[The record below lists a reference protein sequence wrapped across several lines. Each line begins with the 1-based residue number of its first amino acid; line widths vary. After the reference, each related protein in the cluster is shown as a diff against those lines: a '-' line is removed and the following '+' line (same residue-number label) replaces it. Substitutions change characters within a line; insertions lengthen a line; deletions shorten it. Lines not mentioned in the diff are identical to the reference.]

1 MTDYSL
7 YKKNG
12 FMKTLKRPALQ
23 IWLLLGAFAL
33 ALALRLIRLG
43 ASPLTNL
50 EAETALEALALSRGV
65 RDQFG
70 PHMAYVGLTG
80 LDFLIFNS
88 GNFLARFWPAF
99 MGALIVFVPWL
110 LRDQIG
116 RWPATIAALLLAISP
131 EMVGVSRIIGSPM
144 TAFVLL
150 LLAIGFLF
158 QRKPILSGICFA
170 LALMSG
176 PGFWMGTLILGVSY
190 IISERLFN
198 ISLIFP
204 LSGVNNH
211 RSHWIRFG
219 ISVALTLLVIG
230 TGFFLEPEGLS
241 GVFSGLVLFV
251 KGFFSPVVFPFMLLP
266 MTLLAYS
273 LGAVIFGVW
282 GGLRG
287 ILLRNKLD
295 MFLFLW
301 SVVGLGFIFLY
312 PGSTPADIIWG
323 ILPLWF
329 LSARA
334 AFFAWR
340 FPTHSHLIMSIT
352 AVLLVVV
359 SVFMLL
365 ALRVLV
371 TPNIDQTQQHNAFIA
386 FASGIVL
393 MVAIILLVYFGW
405 SETVALSGFLI
416 ALAVLLGAGML
427 SVSVNSTGLSME
439 VSQELWYPNQAALSA
454 EWLDL
459 SIERVIDW
467 QASGGALLEIHVA
480 DYDTPGM
487 RWVLRDYD
495 RVQFVPFLAPQSQP
509 SMVITKVEE
518 VPEISSSYRGQD
530 LVWSRQALWDG
541 MTPFQYLQWIITRQ
555 APTVSDQIIFWVRT
569 DLLPDAQF
577 SP

>member
-1 MTDYSL
+1 
-7 YKKNG
+7 
-12 FMKTLKRPALQ
+12 MKILKRPSLQ
-23 IWLLLGAFAL
+23 IGLLWGAFAL

-43 ASPLTNL
+43 ATPLTDL
-50 EAETALEALALSRGV
+50 EAETALEALAVARGA

-80 LDFLIFNS
+80 LDFLIFNA

-110 LRDQIG
+110 LRERIG
-116 RWPATIAALLLAISP
+116 RWPATISGLLLAISP
-131 EMVGVSRIIGSPM
+131 EMVGISRIIGSPM
-144 TAFVLL
+144 MALVLL

-158 QRKPILSGICFA
+158 QRKPILSGISLA

-176 PGFWMGTLILGVSY
+176 PSFWMGMIILGVSY
-190 IISERLFN
+190 VISEWLFK

-204 LSGVNNH
+204 LSAVHNP
-211 RSHWIRFG
+211 RAYWIRFG
-219 ISVALTLLVIG
+219 ISVALTILVIG

-241 GVFSGLVLFV
+241 GVFSGLVLFI

-287 ILLRNKLD
+287 IVVRNKLD
-295 MFLFLW
+295 MFLSLW
-301 SVVGLGFIFLY
+301 SVVGLIFIFLY
-312 PGSTPADIIWG
+312 PASTPADMIWVVM
-323 ILPLWF
+323 PLWL

-334 AFFAWR
+334 AYFAWR
-340 FPTHSHLIMSIT
+340 FPTHSHFIMSIV

-359 SVFMLL
+359 STFMLL

-371 TPNIDQTQQHNAFIA
+371 TPNIDQTQQLNAFIA

-416 ALAVLLGAGML
+416 ALAVLLSAGML
-427 SVSVNSTGLSME
+427 SVSVNSTGLSTDG
-439 VSQELWYPNQAALSA
+439 SQELWYPNQAALSP
-454 EWLDL
+454 EWLRI
-459 SIERVIDW
+459 SIGRIFEW
-467 QASGGALLEIHVA
+467 NASGGKLLEIHVA
-480 DYDTPGM
+480 DFDTPGL

-509 SMVITKVEE
+509 SMIITKVAA
-518 VPEISSSYRGQD
+518 VPEISNSYRGQD
-530 LVWSRQALWDG
+530 LVWSKQALWDK
-541 MTPFQYLQWIITRQ
+541 MTPFRYLHWLMTRQ

-569 DLLPDAQF
+569 DLMPDAQF